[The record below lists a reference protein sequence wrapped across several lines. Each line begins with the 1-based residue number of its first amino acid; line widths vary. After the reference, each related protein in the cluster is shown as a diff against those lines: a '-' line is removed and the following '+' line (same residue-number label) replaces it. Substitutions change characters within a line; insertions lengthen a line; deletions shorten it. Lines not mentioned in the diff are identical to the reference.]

1 MSELGV
7 FQTVPRR
14 RSVAVDV
21 GGVVVGGGAPVV
33 VQSMTNTDT
42 ADIDATVTQVAAL
55 FFRTT
60 ALRHRRAQHDHE
72 SLSAFDAVGPARAA
86 ARPLRVAAIARRG
99 GASVHA
105 GRWVLL
111 TTDVDGPAFALSPYR
126 AGKQAWI

>member
-14 RSVAVDV
+14 KSVAVDV

-55 FFRTT
+55 AKSGSEIVRITVDRDEAAKAVPYIRDRLSLMGIDTPLVGDFHYIG
-60 ALRHRRAQHDHE
+60 LYSENHR
-72 SLSAFDAVGPARAA
+72 
-86 ARPLRVAAIARRG
+86 
-99 GASVHA
+99 
-105 GRWVLL
+105 L
-111 TTDVDGPAFALSPYR
+111 TVYR
-126 AGKQAWI
+126 CP